1 MVDNKLNNSL
11 INPLPPII
19 LIITLILILIELIFQ
34 LSEANLMFGESGQVL
49 RNNIIME
56 YAFFGS
62 LQDWM
67 LSNGVFRWEF
77 AIRYVT
83 YPFIHLSFMQTLI
96 ATVMFLALGKM
107 VCEIYNGFLFFALI
121 FASSVSG
128 AFFYGLI
135 LNDQFPLIGLFPAI
149 YGLIGAYTYIL
160 WASLRSVGAKSANA
174 FILVALLLGIQILF
188 KFLFNGAN
196 DWIADLFGF
205 FTGFLFAFLTNLYLL
220 KHSN

>member
-34 LSEANLMFGESGQVL
+34 LSEASLMFGESGQIL

-83 YPFIHLSFMQTLI
+83 YPFIHLGFMQTLI
-96 ATVMFLALGKM
+96 ATVMFQ
-107 VCEIYNGFLFFALI
+107 IT
-121 FASSVSG
+121 
-128 AFFYGLI
+128 LI
-135 LNDQFPLIGLFPAI
+135 L
-149 YGLIGAYTYIL
+149 
-160 WASLRSVGAKSANA
+160 
-174 FILVALLLGIQILF
+174 
-188 KFLFNGAN
+188 
-196 DWIADLFGF
+196 
-205 FTGFLFAFLTNLYLL
+205 
-220 KHSN
+220 